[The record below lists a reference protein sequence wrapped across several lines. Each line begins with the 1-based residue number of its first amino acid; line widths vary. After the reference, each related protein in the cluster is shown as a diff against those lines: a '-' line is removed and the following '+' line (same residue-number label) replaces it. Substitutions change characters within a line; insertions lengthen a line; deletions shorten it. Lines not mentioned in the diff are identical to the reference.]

1 MTQQE
6 GAGCV
11 LRLFGAP
18 AAAVKTAVGNFP
30 PQWKAAAQWKSRGA
44 ETLVALQ
51 APTAAG
57 LKKALQALRT
67 AFPADLYGEGGTTLP
82 SAVVETLEH
91 SDRLLVCADAEAGA
105 LLNPRLETV
114 KGADA
119 VFDFGALSYAHPQ
132 TNARVEKRARAH
144 LPGDC
149 TDPVRLTLARVQAAR
164 RVVGA
169 DLAVGCARRQ
179 EDCVLVLGSKKGC
192 WLRTIPAGENAALWL
207 LDMIRRAAA
216 GKPQAEGTGF
226 LPARQAEQGKTV
238 RPEPRKHPLRRAVL
252 RLLVLLLLL
261 AAGAAAAWWYTG
273 GDFTALPERLSALW
287 TEHQPRPGA
296 TLV

>member
-51 APTAAG
+51 APTASG
-57 LKKALQALRT
+57 LKKASQALQN
-67 AFPADLYGEGGTTLP
+67 AFPADCYGAGDTTLP
-82 SAVVETLEH
+82 TAVVDALEH
-91 SDRLLVCADAEAGA
+91 SDRLLICSDAEAGA
-105 LLNPRLETV
+105 MLGPRLEAV
-114 KGADA
+114 RGAEKI
-119 VFDFGALSYAHPQ
+119 FDFGALSYAHPQ
-132 TNARVEKRARAH
+132 TAARVEKRARAH

-149 TDPVRLTLARVQAAR
+149 ADPVRLALARAQAAR

-179 EDCVLVLGSKKGC
+179 EDCVLVLSSKKGC
-192 WLRTIPAGENAALWL
+192 WLRTVPPEENAALWL

-226 LPARQAEQGKTV
+226 LPVRQAAKGSAPG
-238 RPEPRKHPLRRAVL
+238 PEPKKHPLRRAAVCL
-252 RLLVLLLLL
+252 LVLVLLL
-261 AAGAAAAWWYTG
+261 AVGAAAAWQYTDG
-273 GDFTALPERLSALW
+273 NFSALPERLSALW